1 MIING
6 NNVNLDDLFDQG
18 HMHKMCDNGIFI
30 SDIQKSILLKN
41 GIDVDKCSS
50 INELL
55 FFIEEILNE
64 DDDEEL
70 EIISKEIAEF
80 NYYAN
85 TNK

>member
-18 HMHKMCDNGIFI
+18 HMHKMCSNGIFV
-30 SDIQKSILLKN
+30 SDIQKDILLRN
-41 GIDVDKCSS
+41 GIDVDNCSS
-50 INELL
+50 ISELIFL
-55 FFIEEILNE
+55 IEKILN
-64 DDDEEL
+64 DDDSEEL
-70 EIISKEIAEF
+70 EMISKEIAEF